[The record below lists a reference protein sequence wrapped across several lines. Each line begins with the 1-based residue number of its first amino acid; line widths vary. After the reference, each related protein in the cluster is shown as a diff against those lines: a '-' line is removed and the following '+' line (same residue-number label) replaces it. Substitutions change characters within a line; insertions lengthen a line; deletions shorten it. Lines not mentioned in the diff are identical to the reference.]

1 MIPQDFYGK
10 KQYIWWIGVVE
21 DVKDELKLGR
31 LRVRIFGIHSD
42 DKTKVP
48 TTQLP
53 WAQVLLPTT
62 GAMTTSGPREGD
74 WVQGFFQDSEQAQVP
89 IVTGVYGGIQ
99 SKQAQII
106 YEEAVVRSGGTS
118 SHPTST
124 SVDRPLGQPTTA
136 PEARGVIQGSL
147 IDKTNNTL
155 AHVCDFVSEAQKNL
169 KLREFM
175 KMIMSKIRDAIEGLA
190 LALGFGDVTGE
201 VSWAITLM
209 KKIKS
214 ALEWFNKK
222 ILKPIQDFQKYV
234 LAYIVKMRQ
243 IIQWILSLPAQ
254 FLAMLQDCLNRVLS
268 LIGKIFTDT
277 IAGSQEGLSGFNSGG
292 EFTELINNAKEVR
305 DQASQLASSTMNI
318 VTNTFAIAE
327 GVTIGML
334 SPVSQA
340 DITAANNYI
349 NQYESSSSNTNT
361 LPAPNEGKERP

>member
-1 MIPQDFYGK
+1 MIPEDFYGK

-21 DVKDELKLGR
+21 DVKDDLKLGR

-74 WVQGFFQDSEQAQVP
+74 WVQGFFQDGEQAQVP

-106 YEEAVVRSGGTS
+106 YEESVVRSGGAS

-136 PEARGVIQGSL
+136 PESRGVIQGSL
-147 IDKTNNTL
+147 IDKTNNSL
-155 AHVCDFVSEAQKNL
+155 AHVCDFVSEMQKNL
-169 KLREFM
+169 GLRDLM
-175 KMIMSKIRDAIEGLA
+175 KSAMATIRKAIKDL
-190 LALGFGDVTGE
+190 LVALGIGDVTGQG
-201 VSWAITLM
+201 SWAVTML
-209 KKIKS
+209 KKIKDG
-214 ALEWFNKK
+214 LEWFNTE

-234 LAYIVKMRQ
+234 LAYITKMRQ
-243 IIQWILSLPAQ
+243 IIQWILSLPAK

-268 LIGKIFTDT
+268 LIGQIFTDT
-277 IAGSQEGLSGFNSGG
+277 IAGTQEGLSGLNQGG
-292 EFTELINNAKEVR
+292 EFNELIDTAKQVKE
-305 DQASQLASSTMNI
+305 QATAIADSTMNI
-318 VTNTFAIAE
+318 AKNTFAIAS

-340 DITAANNYI
+340 DVDAANTYI
-349 NQYESSSSNTNT
+349 NNYESSSTNTNK
-361 LPAPNEGKERP
+361 LPSPTEGLKAP